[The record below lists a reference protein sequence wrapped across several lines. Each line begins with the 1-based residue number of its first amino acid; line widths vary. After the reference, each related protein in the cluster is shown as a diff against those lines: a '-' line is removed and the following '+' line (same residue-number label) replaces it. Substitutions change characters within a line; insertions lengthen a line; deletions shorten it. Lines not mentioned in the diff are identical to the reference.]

1 MPFCPRCNAPQIR
14 VSLSPEAQAA
24 ATDASSESTLLDSL
38 GSRRPG
44 IPWKHMRLRALPIA
58 TALAFLMMSSPK
70 FFWLWM
76 PLAGA
81 AVVWLHRART
91 SEDVSSR
98 AGLRIGAFTGAV
110 AFAIWSAVLVGTVL
124 YERMALQKSDRV
136 TVGLRQSLQQYA
148 EASPDPKIRQ
158 TAAEI
163 LSKPALMNI
172 YVAISVL
179 MFLLLFLSLCATGGA
194 LGAVLGTLRSGP

>member
-1 MPFCPRCNAPQIR
+1 
-14 VSLSPEAQAA
+14 
-24 ATDASSESTLLDSL
+24 
-38 GSRRPG
+38 
-44 IPWKHMRLRALPIA
+44 MRLRALPIA
-58 TALAFLMMSSPK
+58 TALALLMMSSPR
-70 FFWLWM
+70 FFWLWL

-81 AVVWLHRART
+81 TVVWLHRMRT
-91 SEDVSSR
+91 SETVSSR

-124 YERMALQKSDRV
+124 YDRVVLQKSDRV

-148 EASPDPKIRQ
+148 EASPDPKVRQ

-172 YVAISVL
+172 YLAISVL
-179 MFLLLFLSLCATGGA
+179 LFLLLFLSLSATGGA
-194 LGAVLGTLRSGP
+194 LGAVLGNLRSGP